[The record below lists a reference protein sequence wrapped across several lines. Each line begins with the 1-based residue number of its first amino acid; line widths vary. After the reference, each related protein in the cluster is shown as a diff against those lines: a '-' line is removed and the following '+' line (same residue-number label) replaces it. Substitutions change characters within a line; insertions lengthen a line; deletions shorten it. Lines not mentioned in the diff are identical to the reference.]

1 MVCQSCGNPVEGA
14 FCSKCGAPVPA
25 PPPPVY
31 GAPQP
36 ILIAPRVQ
44 RNVQTLG
51 ILWCAY
57 GAYRAASGILAALIL
72 MGISMPGFLGGF
84 GSPRDIP
91 FMPFASLLSSLAV
104 FIVVLTSIGAVLD
117 IVVGCSLLTRK
128 PWGRILAIV
137 IAILALI
144 HIPFGTAMG
153 IYTLWVLAPSASG
166 AEYDAIADHS

>member
-1 MVCQSCGNPVEGA
+1 VRQHL
-14 FCSKCGAPVPA
+14 
-25 PPPPVY
+25 
-31 GAPQP
+31 Q
-36 ILIAPRVQ
+36 L
-44 RNVQTLG
+44 LG
-51 ILWCAY
+51 IFWCVY

-72 MGISMPGFLGGF
+72 MGISMPDFLGGF
-84 GSPRDIP
+84 GVPRDIP

-117 IVVGCSLLTRK
+117 IVVGYSLLTRK

-153 IYTLWVLAPSASG
+153 IYTLWVLAPSTSA

>member
-14 FCSKCGAPVPA
+14 FCSKCGAPLPA

-36 ILIAPRVQ
+36 ILVAPRVQ
-44 RNVQTLG
+44 RHVQMLG

-84 GSPRDIP
+84 GVPRDIP